1 MATPVLEVKNLKAYF
16 HTRRGVVRAVD
27 GVSFEIHPGEVVSI
41 VGESGSGK
49 TVCQLSYLRLL
60 PEPPLKIEGGEVL
73 LDGKQNL
80 LKATPSQIRFVRG
93 NQISMVFQEPMTSLN
108 PYLTVGTQ
116 LIEPLIVHRKLSRK
130 EALRDAMAA
139 LDRVGIADSTEAIK
153 RYPHEFS
160 GGMRQRVMI
169 AMALTTKP
177 KLLIADEPTTALDV
191 TVQSQILSLLR
202 DIQKDTGMAILFIT
216 HDLGVVASIA
226 DKVVV
231 MYAGK
236 VMEKGAVDPIFYET
250 QHPYTHALMRAT
262 PRTDIPQERLQAI
275 PGTAPDLTRLAK
287 GCPFWGRCEHQLSVC
302 ENTFPPAKRFAPLHE
317 TYCHL
322 EGLPV

>member
-1 MATPVLEVKNLKAYF
+1 MGKTVLDVRNLKAHF
-16 HTRRGVVRAVD
+16 HTRRGIVRAVD
-27 GVSFEIHPGEVVSI
+27 EVSFSVREGETVGI

-60 PEPPLKIEGGEVL
+60 PEPPLRIEGGEVL
-73 LDGKQNL
+73 FNGQTDL
-80 LKATPSQIRFVRG
+80 LKQSPEQMRRIRG
-93 NQISMVFQEPMTSLN
+93 KEISMIFQEPMTSLN

-116 LIEPLIVHRKLSRK
+116 LTEPLRIHLGLDKTRALA
-130 EALRDAMAA
+130 EAAAA
-139 LDRVGIADSTEAIK
+139 LERVGIADAGAALK

-191 TVQSQILSLLR
+191 TVQSQILDLLK
-202 DIQKDTGMAILFIT
+202 DIQKETGMAILFIT

-226 DKVVV
+226 HEVVV

-236 VMEKGAVDPIFYET
+236 IMERGTANDVFYST
-250 QHPYTHALMRAT
+250 QHPYTHALLQST
-262 PRTDIPQERLQAI
+262 PRIDIAQGKLPAI
-275 PGTAPDLTRLAK
+275 GGTPPDLTRLSQ
-287 GCPFWGRCEHQLSVC
+287 GCPFTGRCKHQRDAC
-302 ENTFPPAKRFAPLHE
+302 ERSFPPVKHFPPGHDA
-317 TYCHL
+317 YCHL
-322 EGLPV
+322 EGLPA